1 MFCHGHFHIMTGIHA
16 SAQQIAPE
24 RYTSFTF
31 RVRLLVHTARSRRA
45 LSIRLSKQGLSEASA
60 VCAWEQR
67 ELAGACDDEPPV
79 LIMALFP

>member
-1 MFCHGHFHIMTGIHA
+1 MMGIHA

-45 LSIRLSKQGLSEASA
+45 LPIRFSNQGLSEAST

-67 ELAGACDDEPPV
+67 ERAGACDDESPV
-79 LIMALFP
+79 LIMTLSP

>member
-1 MFCHGHFHIMTGIHA
+1 MFGSGHLYIMTGIQA

-45 LSIRLSKQGLSEASA
+45 LSITFK
-60 VCAWEQR
+60 
-67 ELAGACDDEPPV
+67 AGT
-79 LIMALFP
+79 F